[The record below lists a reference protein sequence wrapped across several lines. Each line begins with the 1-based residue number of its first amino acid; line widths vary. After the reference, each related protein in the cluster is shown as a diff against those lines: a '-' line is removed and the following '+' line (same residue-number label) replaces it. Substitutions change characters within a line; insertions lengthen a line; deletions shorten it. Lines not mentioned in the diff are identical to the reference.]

1 MWGEALA
8 TWATS
13 SHGLASERRR
23 SIIATATGYD
33 EFLQEQRLAQ
43 SLLEGRAGATG
54 LTSLIGPQVLQQC
67 SSAGSDGSE
76 RPSEGRPVLPVA
88 GSWCQGDADVKARTS
103 HERPSRRYFF
113 QASYSDA
120 TWHTAVGKATG
131 TCESLGRG
139 TGAPRGVLPLVRPI
153 CAGVSS
159 LHAALDNLLQVL

>member
-23 SIIATATGYD
+23 SIIATAMMLTAQNGHLKVDQCYATHSY
-33 EFLQEQRLAQ
+33 RLPDGETRSPQDRKAG
-43 SLLEGRAGATG
+43 SNSWGRHQACEDLGSA
-54 LTSLIGPQVLQQC
+54 LTSCRLGWRAQKI
-67 SSAGSDGSE
+67 
-76 RPSEGRPVLPVA
+76 R
-88 GSWCQGDADVKARTS
+88 CQGDADVTP

-120 TWHTAVGKATG
+120 TWHTAVGKATS

-139 TGAPRGVLPLVRPI
+139 TGAPRGVLPLVPSR
-153 CAGVSS
+153 SY
-159 LHAALDNLLQVL
+159 DQV